1 MPLYRAQVLALA
13 AGATFKPDLRPNDRF
28 GPRGGHVRIRAK
40 SLTAALAFIGET
52 VFIGNEMVENRSQI
66 PDTAAPFLVDNFTP
80 ALEAVGGPGD
90 VIDITYT
97 NIGTAACTFNYV
109 VEIENA

>member
-1 MPLYRAQVLALA
+1 MPIYRSQVLLLA

-40 SLTAALAFIGET
+40 SLTVANGFIAET

-66 PDTAAPFLVDNFTP
+66 PDTTAPAIIDNFTP
-80 ALEAVGGPGD
+80 ALEAVGGGGE

-97 NIGTAACTFNYV
+97 NIGTAAATFNYL

>member
-1 MPLYRAQVLALA
+1 MPLYRSTVTALA

-40 SLTAALAFIGET
+40 SLTAANAFIAET
-52 VFIGNEMVENRSQI
+52 VFIGNEMIENRSQI
-66 PDTAAPFLVDNFTP
+66 PDTAAPAIVDNFTP
-80 ALEAVGGPGD
+80 ALEGVGGGGD

-97 NIGTAACTFNYV
+97 NIGTAAATFSYL